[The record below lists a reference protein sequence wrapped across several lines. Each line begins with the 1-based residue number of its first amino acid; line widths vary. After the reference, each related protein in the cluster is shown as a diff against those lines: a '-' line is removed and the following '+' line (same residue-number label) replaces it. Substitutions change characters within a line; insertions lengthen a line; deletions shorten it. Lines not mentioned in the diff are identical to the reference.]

1 LSYSYQLSALS
12 KQLKNADCR
21 KLMAVFKTKAFSKE
35 TLKEML
41 KAWSN
46 FEETKS
52 K

>member
-1 LSYSYQLSALS
+1 LQ
-12 KQLKNADCR
+12 KADGC
-21 KLMAVFKTKAFSKE
+21 FKTKAFSKE

-41 KAWSN
+41 KASSN

>member
-1 LSYSYQLSALS
+1 M
-12 KQLKNADCR
+12 
-21 KLMAVFKTKAFSKE
+21 LMYKIGELFKTKAFSKE